1 MVINVHILW
10 SKWLQLYH
18 IILFFI
24 WTSMDCNTSFIYG
37 ESFRNLGKKLKISK
51 KENQI
56 LFLGKGERWYY
67 VTIYIYI
74 HISAYLV
81 LLQEIVVGK
90 VNDKETEIHS
100 PLMLLPSPGLRFNLD
115 VSYPRIWF
123 CCSKMLLEKLT
134 IKRQI
139 HSPLMLPSP
148 GLRFNLDLSYVKV
161 TFVWSCY
168 ENMSENY
175 DKTAACCEWTRC
187 LNHVPDVVI
196 YF

>member
-115 VSYPRIWF
+115 
-123 CCSKMLLEKLT
+123 
-134 IKRQI
+134 
-139 HSPLMLPSP
+139 
-148 GLRFNLDLSYVKV
+148 LSYVKV